1 MGVDVSNQKK
11 NRAHV
16 TCDLQLANL
25 LLHSPPASPS
35 LWIALRETTDT
46 SFHFYLIMDLL
57 ETGKQAIK

>member
-1 MGVDVSNQKK
+1 MRVVVSNQKK

-25 LLHSPPASPS
+25 LHSPPASPS
-35 LWIALRETTDT
+35 LWIALRETPDT